1 MDIFEGEIMKAKI
14 YDFKYSNIGHKL
26 AVGFFS
32 FCANLAVPI
41 VTFYI
46 ILFAMGLCG
55 IGKYLSIELWLAFFV
70 FSVTLGIILAIRFC
84 FCFKGVIL
92 YDSCLEIITQ
102 NIGFGKNKPKITI
115 NYSDIASVFNST
127 FNIRYDRRKARKT
140 FIAGDYSNYIE
151 LTLKGGKQFCF
162 SVENQKEFLDELI
175 LRMNNFKNNS

>member
-1 MDIFEGEIMKAKI
+1 MDIFGGKIVKAKI
-14 YDFKYSNIGHKL
+14 YNFKYSSFGHKL

-32 FCANLAVPI
+32 FFTNLGAPI
-41 VTFYI
+41 VTFYLI
-46 ILFAMGLCG
+46 VIAMGLCG
-55 IGKYLSIELWLAFFV
+55 ITNHFSVELMMALLFLSII
-70 FSVTLGIILAIRFC
+70 LGIILAIRFC

-92 YDSCLEIITQ
+92 YDYCLEIITQ

-127 FNIRYDRRKARKT
+127 FSIRYDRRKARKA

-175 LRMNNFKNNS
+175 LRMNKLKNNT